1 MNHLHMLDTDALRAL
16 LDDAFNRLHG
26 CADNF
31 PYMRKQA
38 QIIIAIMNELE
49 KRGESR
55 QHEYTPRGE

>member
-1 MNHLHMLDTDALRAL
+1 MNHLQVLDTYTLRTL

-49 KRGESR
+49 KRGEA
-55 QHEYTPRGE
+55 